1 MDTLLKITGLTK
13 SFEPP
18 EKVVD
23 KVSFAINR
31 HEIFALL
38 GPSGC
43 GKTTTLRMIAGFEHP
58 DEGEVVLNGRTL
70 VKSGGSE
77 AFSLENAP
85 ASASAPASE
94 SASASASESASESAS
109 ASASESASTSSS
121 AASPRADA
129 SNGKAVVEPEDRGIG
144 FVFQDYALFPH
155 LSVIRNVMFGLRNL
169 PRKYR
174 EERALE
180 ILCMMGLREFRD
192 RSPFELSGGQQQRV
206 ALARAIAPT
215 PELILL
221 DEPFSNLDAVLRQS
235 TRDEIRT
242 LLKKAG
248 MTALLV
254 THDQEEALSF
264 ADRIAVMNHGRIE
277 QIGTPE
283 EVYYRP
289 RTRFVAQFL
298 GTTNLITAEAI
309 GATALT
315 EFGRVNLDRPATGRV
330 TLSIRPEH
338 LTVEKPNRHFDN
350 YLGEVVSREFK
361 GHDITYRVR
370 IRARECLVHT
380 DNRNHFRAGDQV
392 NVRPLETA
400 VVLEEPVI
408 SFEKDKTHS
417 A

>member
-1 MDTLLKITGLTK
+1 MDTLLNATGLTK
-13 SFEPP
+13 AFEPS

-23 KVSFAINR
+23 RVSFSVNR
-31 HEIFALL
+31 HEIFAIL

-43 GKTTTLRMIAGFEHP
+43 GKTTTLRILAGFEHP

-70 VKSGGSE
+70 
-77 AFSLENAP
+77 
-85 ASASAPASE
+85 
-94 SASASASESASESAS
+94 
-109 ASASESASTSSS
+109 
-121 AASPRADA
+121 A
-129 SNGKAVVEPEDRGIG
+129 SNGSLISGSESGPGTGAGIGSATGSWNDPGNGNSRGSASRNSVYVEPEERGIG

-155 LSVIRNVMFGLRNL
+155 LSVIRNVMFGLRNA
-169 PRKYR
+169 PRKQR

-248 MTALLV
+248 MTAVLV

-264 ADRIAVMNHGRIE
+264 ADRIAVMNNGRIE

-338 LTVEKPNRHFDN
+338 LTVEKPNRHYDN
-350 YLGEVVSREFK
+350 YLGEIISREFK

-370 IRARECLVHT
+370 IKARECLVHT

-400 VVLEEPVI
+400 VVLEEPDLDVT
-408 SFEKDKTHS
+408 FATGVR
-417 A
+417 

>member
-1 MDTLLKITGLTK
+1 MYALLNTTGLTK

-23 KVSFAINR
+23 RVSFSVNR

-43 GKTTTLRMIAGFEHP
+43 GKTTTLRMIAGFEDP
-58 DEGEVVLNGRTL
+58 DEGEVHIGGRTL
-70 VKSGGSE
+70 AGNVPGASRAGG
-77 AFSLENAP
+77 
-85 ASASAPASE
+85 
-94 SASASASESASESAS
+94 
-109 ASASESASTSSS
+109 
-121 AASPRADA
+121 
-129 SNGKAVVEPEDRGIG
+129 NGRVSVDPEDRGIG

-155 LSVIRNVMFGLRNL
+155 LSVIRNVMFGLRNV
-169 PRKYR
+169 PRRQR

-180 ILCMMGLREFRD
+180 ILCMMGLREYRD
-192 RSPFELSGGQQQRV
+192 RRPFELSGGQQQRV

-235 TRDEIRT
+235 TRDEIRS

-248 MTALLV
+248 MTAVLV

-264 ADRIAVMNHGRIE
+264 ADRIAVMNNGRIE
-277 QIGTPE
+277 QTGTPE

-298 GTTNLITAEAI
+298 GTTNLITADAI
-309 GATALT
+309 GATAIT
-315 EFGRVNLDRPATGRV
+315 DFGRVNLDRPASGRV

-338 LTVEKPNRHFDN
+338 LTVEKPNRHYDN
-350 YLGEVVSREFK
+350 YLGEIVSREFK

-380 DNRNHFRAGDQV
+380 DNRHHFRAGEQV
-392 NVRPLETA
+392 NIRPLETA
-400 VVLEEPVI
+400 VVLEEPDLPLE
-408 SFEKDKTHS
+408 SGKLTDNRHAEAAD
-417 A
+417 AGRNP